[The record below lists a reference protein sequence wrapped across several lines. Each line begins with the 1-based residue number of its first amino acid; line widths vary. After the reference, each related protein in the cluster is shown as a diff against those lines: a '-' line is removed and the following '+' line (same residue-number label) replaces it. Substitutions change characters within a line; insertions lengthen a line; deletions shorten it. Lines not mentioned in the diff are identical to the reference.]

1 MKDRIGEIAGK
12 MWTALG
18 ERQNVDILKL
28 PNLLKEKAEIVYQ
41 ALGWLAREDKINYH
55 TKERKTFVSLSHGER
70 EMFNNSL
77 RVLPEQGSQKDS

>member
-12 MWTALG
+12 IWTALG

-28 PNLLKEKAEIVYQ
+28 PKMLKEKAEIVYQ

-55 TKERKTFVSLSHGER
+55 TKDRKTFVSLSHGER
-70 EMFNNSL
+70 EIFENPL
-77 RVLPEQGSQKDS
+77 RSLPEQGSRKDS